1 MSQQFEAL
9 VHRTMLEGDET
20 IRVDIVAGSIA
31 FPRSAE
37 CEITLRMPREEAQL
51 YPAGAKVFVTLES
64 EHEPE
69 YEPVE

>member
-9 VHRTMLEGDET
+9 VHRATLEGDET
-20 IRVDIVAGSIA
+20 IRADIVAGSMA
-31 FPRSAE
+31 SPRSAE

-64 EHEPE
+64 DLEEPE
-69 YEPVE
+69 